1 MNRLSG
7 WIDHGLKV
15 ARWPARSRAARVAL
29 LLALGV
35 SILGIYL
42 VQSGQIVAANRH
54 VETLRNDLLTLRRQ
68 NALRLESIAEA
79 TTAAQLM
86 ERATAL
92 GFVPAKIVEFIS
104 VPGGLHDETPS
115 LRDVYVDR

>member
-1 MNRLSG
+1 MNRLSV
-7 WIDHGLKV
+7 WIDHGLRA
-15 ARWPARSRAARVAL
+15 ARWPASRAARLAL

-79 TTAAQLM
+79 TTVTKLV
-86 ERATAL
+86 ERAQTL
-92 GFVPAKIVEFIS
+92 GFVPAEVVEFIA
-104 VPGGLHDETPS
+104 VPVSLRDDTPS
-115 LRDVYVDR
+115 LRDVYVDP